1 MNSKLKFLLP
11 IIGISLTSYFL
22 YKKRR
27 RKIFV
32 SYHSKKEAKYKN
44 MLKAW
49 QKNSNFDLDFHDKS
63 VGLSINTNNESR
75 IKAGI
80 TKNLNESNLILCI
93 VGEETHQRPM
103 INWELEK
110 AKELN
115 KKILVVKTNNKYKTP
130 ECLLGSNIR
139 IIKKFEKDLI
149 LKEIYKS

>member
-49 QKNSNFDLDFHDKS
+49 QKNLNFDLDFHDKS
-63 VGLSINTNNESR
+63 VGISINTNNESR

-80 TKNLNESNLILCI
+80 TKNLNESNLVLCI
-93 VGEETHQRPM
+93 VGEETYQRPM
-103 INWELEK
+103 INWELDK
-110 AKELN
+110 AKELG
-115 KKILVVKTNNKYKTP
+115 KKILVVKTNSKFKVP
-130 ECLLGSNIR
+130 KCLLNSG
-139 IIKKFEKDLI
+139 IIILKKFEKEAI
-149 LKEIYKS
+149 LNAIYKS